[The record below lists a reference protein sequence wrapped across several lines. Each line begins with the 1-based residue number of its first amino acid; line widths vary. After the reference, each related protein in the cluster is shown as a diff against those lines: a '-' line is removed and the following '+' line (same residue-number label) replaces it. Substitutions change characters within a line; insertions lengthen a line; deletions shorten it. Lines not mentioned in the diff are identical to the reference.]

1 MEGRGVQW
9 TPRVIMPTNV
19 TNLLSNS
26 YVLFFG
32 KGAILILLV
41 LYAIFALI
49 IIRQVDLMGKTLKT
63 SLAPVIKILAIIH
76 AVFVIGLIFLAL
88 MIL

>member
-1 MEGRGVQW
+1 
-9 TPRVIMPTNV
+9 MPTNPIEFF
-19 TNLLSNS
+19 NNS

-32 KGAILILLV
+32 KAAILILLV
-41 LYAIFALI
+41 IYAIFALI

-63 SLAPVIKILAIIH
+63 AVAPVVKILAIAH
-76 AVFVIGLIFLAL
+76 AVFATLLIFLAL